1 MKSLQT
7 EARQAIRKAKEGQL
21 KICHT
26 YYVLHK
32 LQTPKNHLKQE
43 AHGP

>member
-1 MKSLQT
+1 MKNLQT
-7 EARQAIRKAKEGQL
+7 EAQQAIRKAKVGEL

-32 LQTPKNHLKQE
+32 LHTPINHLKQE